1 MYAGDTATLA
11 AVKQKFGTPTRAGP
25 AKITVIAPSLVVD
38 LPGGKNPVSLLYEL
52 YSGTGLTID
61 DMMGYEH
68 HMASDTPG
76 VFVARVC
83 IEEREFQVSL
93 QLSLTI

>member
-61 DMMGYEH
+61 DDL
-68 HMASDTPG
+68 ASDTPG

-93 QLSLTI
+93 QSSLTI